1 MSLEL
6 NLYFPDPQHVVVS
19 LIDDTGREETDLLN
33 FSSPLSDKDYQQI
46 RWYLTEYA
54 TQYSVDIDSSAAGRI
69 ANKWPLLGNILFNKV
84 FSQKAAQRLLK
95 KFRDHK
101 KQGHL
106 LTITAN
112 HPAIL
117 SLPWELLHE
126 SGKGDKFLICGSP
139 RTSIRRRMP
148 VPHGKSFQINPK
160 KQLHLLFVVSRPT
173 NAAFTDPRANAQPVL
188 EALDK
193 RPAER
198 ITVEFLRPATLKNL
212 RERLENK
219 ERPHVDILHFD
230 GHYVFDKEGSL
241 QDEAKAGLKTLPDEL
256 KKQAATINTGKNTSY
271 LLFEKDNGATH
282 PVPAPLLTYLLNRQQ
297 IALVILSAQN
307 EIQENISS
315 AAATMTAIGT
325 PFVLTVNALVLVSA
339 TQKLFETFYDCLA
352 QGYKIGSA
360 LDHAR
365 LSLCKNTERRQIMRL
380 TGPLK
385 VHLHDWFT
393 PVLYQHGQD
402 TALLTQTL
410 PSEESAFSK
419 KTPFS
424 GSNLPKLQEAG
435 FFGRQRELWNIE
447 RKFVRGTRRITLTG
461 IGGQGKTYL
470 VQEVGRW
477 LHQTLL
483 FKRVV
488 FVDFAH
494 CQGLDPVSVAVS
506 AIAAVLQKHLLDADA
521 ATKAL
526 CRVPTLLIL
535 ANVDSLEQTTPYP
548 NDHNSLSVEGKGQG
562 EGENATSPNDLSL
575 GNLNGLSFGNTQA
588 EGENATLNSLSL
600 LGGEGTGNVLR
611 ERQANSLIID
621 DEDET
626 DGLIF
631 GDKDEKN
638 TPIFG
643 NNTNG
648 GGDKTNGGGDKDE
661 TNTPIFGDKGETTPL
676 TLGDNQTNTPIFGN
690 KGEINTSFFAE
701 NRDKTQKEKNTRPL
715 KTESRDE
722 DETNPLFFEDVPETK
737 TSFFDDVSHDVAE
750 KNAHASMQDGRD
762 EADKNTQPP
771 EEKSLDEKNG
781 VDADSQPSPLTQ
793 LLDMAKKWS
802 ETGQSCVLIT
812 TRQPDLAHA
821 DFPKSGRLKHCQMS
835 LGKWDEKE
843 ALRYFDTLMTLPPR
857 PAYGMPN
864 RDVLEKLFEQI
875 DYHPLS
881 INILTCHIKND
892 SVSALNERVEK
903 LLAALPADTPHSEKW
918 QVASVN
924 LSLEQIDAP
933 VQPYLPR
940 LSVFQG
946 GAFENVLQAITNI
959 PDAQWHTLR
968 YNLEAT
974 GLVQVE
980 TLNGVTVPYLKFHPG
995 LAPVLGARLSE
1006 QERQALRNRYR
1017 RGYYE
1022 MSNFLYE
1029 EDSKNPYQ
1037 ARAIEQREMP
1047 NFLPALHDAWE
1058 TGEEWAEEFIDK
1070 IKSFMADFGF
1080 KSEREALAE
1089 HAEEIEALDEE
1100 DFQQWFISHSEQ
1112 GQQFLAEKRFSEAQ
1126 GLFEEMLD
1134 QLGETP
1140 SHNRCLTL
1148 GRLGRC
1154 MRMQEQYDQ
1163 AVNYY
1168 RQKLADLALL
1178 ESSPQVEQE
1187 IGRVQTHL
1195 ADVLTENGDYSD
1207 ARNAYEAALSISK
1220 AREDSRSEAIIQA
1233 KLGTLEQLQG
1243 HLKEA
1248 EQHYHKALTLF
1259 QPLNESKHEAN
1270 AWYQLGRIYQ
1280 ENKQWNAAGQAYRK
1294 AADMFEKQGDMTSA
1308 ATTWNQLAQINQLHG
1323 NVQEAENWY
1332 RKAIEADKATN
1343 NLIGL
1348 SIGCGNLA
1356 DLLLQHQPHRLGEAR
1371 QLAETGLAIDKTRDP
1386 DEVEIWKSYLVLAK
1400 IADKQNDVTQAKL
1413 YRRLAREAKA
1423 NYAGRHPELEQHKKF
1438 VEAVVATVA
1447 QPKLRKQLEAMLQQR
1462 ESKGWRKLVAAI
1474 RRILDGER
1482 DWDTLSEKDQL
1493 DLEDALIVREI
1504 LQNFSNQ

>member
-6 NLYFPDPQHVVVS
+6 NLYFSDPQHVVVS
-19 LIDDTGREETDLLN
+19 LIGDTGREETDLLN
-33 FSSPLSDKDYQQI
+33 FTSPLSDKDYEQI

-54 TQYSVDIDSSAAGRI
+54 TQYSVDIDFDTAGRI
-69 ANKWPLLGNILFNKV
+69 AKKWPLLGNILFNKV
-84 FSQKAAQRLLK
+84 FSQKAAQRLWK

-101 KQGHL
+101 QQGHL

-126 SGKGDKFLICGSP
+126 TGKGDKFLICESP
-139 RTSIRRRMP
+139 RTSVRRRMQA
-148 VPHGKSFQINPK
+148 PHGKYFQITPK

-173 NAAFTDPRANAQPVL
+173 NATFTDPRANAQQVL

-241 QDEAKAGLKTLPDEL
+241 QNEAKAGFKTLPDEL

-297 IALVILSAQN
+297 IPLVILSAQN

-315 AAATMTAIGT
+315 AAATITAMGI
-325 PFVLTVNALVLVSA
+325 PFVLTINALVLVSA
-339 TQKLFETFYDCLA
+339 TQNLFETFYECLA

-365 LSLCKNTERRQIMRL
+365 LSLCKNTERRVIMRL
-380 TGPLK
+380 TGAVK
-385 VHLHDWFT
+385 VYLHDWFT

-410 PSEESAFSK
+410 PSEESAVSE

-424 GSNLPKLQEAG
+424 ASNLPKLQQAG

-461 IGGQGKTYL
+461 VGGQGKTYL

-488 FVDFAH
+488 FVDFAY
-494 CQGLDPVSVAVS
+494 CQGLDPVSVVVS
-506 AIAAVLQKHLLDADA
+506 AIATVLQKHLLDADA

-526 CRVPTLLIL
+526 RRVPTLLIL
-535 ANVDSLEQTTPYP
+535 ANVDSLEQTPP
-548 NDHNSLSVEGKGQG
+548 HANSHNLLSAEGKAQG
-562 EGENATSPNDLSL
+562 EGENAASPNGLSL
-575 GNLNGLSFGNTQA
+575 GNLNGLSIGSTQA

-600 LGGEGTGNVLR
+600 LGGEAAGKGVLR
-611 ERQANSLIID
+611 ERKTNTFIID
-621 DEDET
+621 DDDET

-638 TPIFG
+638 TPILG
-643 NNTNG
+643 NNGGAGNG
-648 GGDKTNGGGDKDE
+648 GGDETNGGGDKDE
-661 TNTPIFGDKGETTPL
+661 PAPLTPL
-676 TLGDNQTNTPIFGN
+676 DDNQTNTSIFGN
-690 KGEINTSFFAE
+690 QGEINTSFFAE
-701 NRDKTQKEKNTRPL
+701 NRDKTQKAENALPV
-715 KTESRDE
+715 KTNRDQ
-722 DETNPLFFEDVPETK
+722 DGTNPLFFEDVPETK
-737 TSFFDDVSHDVAE
+737 TSFFDDVSHDEVE
-750 KNAHASMQDGRD
+750 KNAHASEQEGRD

-771 EEKSLDEKNG
+771 AEKSVDEKNG
-781 VDADSQPSPLTQ
+781 EDADSQPSPVTQ

-812 TRQPDLAHA
+812 TRQPDLAHPG
-821 DFPKSGRLKHCQMS
+821 FPKSGRLKHYQIP

-843 ALRYFDTLMTLPPR
+843 ALRYFDTLMTLPPK

-875 DYHPLS
+875 DYNPLS

-892 SVSALNERVEK
+892 SVSALNERVER
-903 LLAALPADTPHSEKW
+903 LLAALPADTPQPEKW

-959 PDAQWHTLR
+959 PDVQWQTLR

-980 TLNGVTVPYLKFHPG
+980 SINGVTVPYLKFHPG

-1006 QERQALRNRYR
+1006 QERQALRSRYR

-1037 ARAIEQREMP
+1037 ARAIEHREMP
-1047 NFLPALHDAWE
+1047 NFLPAVHDAWE
-1058 TGEEWAEEFIDK
+1058 TEEEWAEEFIGNL
-1070 IKSFMADFGF
+1070 KSFMADFGF
-1080 KSEREALAE
+1080 KSTYEALAE
-1089 HAEEIEALDEE
+1089 HAEELEALEEE
-1100 DFQQWFISHSEQ
+1100 DFQQWFISQSEQ
-1112 GQQFLAEKRFSEAQ
+1112 GQQFMAEKRFSEAQ
-1126 GLFEEMLD
+1126 AMFEEMLD
-1134 QLGETP
+1134 QLGETA

-1163 AVNYY
+1163 AANYY
-1168 RQKLADLALL
+1168 RQKLADLEVL

-1207 ARNAYEAALSISK
+1207 ARKAYEAALSISK

-1233 KLGTLEQLQG
+1233 KLGTLEQLEG
-1243 HLKEA
+1243 HPKEA
-1248 EQHYHKALTLF
+1248 EQHYHKALALF

-1280 ENKQWNAAGQAYRK
+1280 QNKQWNAAVQAYRK

-1386 DEVEIWKSYLVLAK
+1386 DEVEIWKTYLVLAK
-1400 IADKQNDVTQAKL
+1400 IADKQNDVTQAQL

-1423 NYAGRHPELEQHKKF
+1423 NYAGRHHELEQHKKF

-1447 QPKLRKQLEAMLQQR
+1447 QPSLRKQLEAMLQQR
-1462 ESKGWRKLVAAI
+1462 EGKGWRKLVAAI

-1482 DWDTLSEKDQL
+1482 DWDTLSEKDML

-1504 LQNFSNQ
+1504 LQRIQ